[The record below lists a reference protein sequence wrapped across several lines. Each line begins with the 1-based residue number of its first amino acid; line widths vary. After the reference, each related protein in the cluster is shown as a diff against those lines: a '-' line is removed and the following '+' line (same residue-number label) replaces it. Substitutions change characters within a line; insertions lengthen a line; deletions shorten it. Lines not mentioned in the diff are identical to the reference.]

1 MLYCRRDGLRI
12 FNSYSWLD
20 SEVVR
25 PAVLQLRDAGLCMF
39 LDINDMDQ
47 DLVEYL
53 RELRGDPSSPQY
65 GRAGAYSWEHLQLN
79 SRERS
84 DCR

>member
-1 MLYCRRDGLRI
+1 
-12 FNSYSWLD
+12 
-20 SEVVR
+20 
-25 PAVLQLRDAGLCMF
+25 MF